1 MLQVGTYRDVGDPE
15 HTVGKQLYENGYMA
29 EAEHRDYGT
38 LKHPAPAT
46 VFSDTPQ
53 PAPGSRESW
62 HAPYVGEHT
71 AAVLSELGERYRLHV
86 HD

>member
-1 MLQVGTYRDVGDPE
+1 
-15 HTVGKQLYENGYMA
+15 MA

-53 PAPGSRESW
+53 PPPGSRESW

-71 AAVLSELGERYRLHV
+71 AAVLSELGERDRLHV
-86 HD
+86 H